1 MSGILLITFIIFA
14 SAKEKSPL
22 IMALATTFRHFS
34 FLVYEFSSKYYGET
48 KLNYTQN
55 NKESKIHCQDGE
67 YFTIQWHALCLN

>member
-1 MSGILLITFIIFA
+1 
-14 SAKEKSPL
+14 
-22 IMALATTFRHFS
+22 MALATTFRHFS